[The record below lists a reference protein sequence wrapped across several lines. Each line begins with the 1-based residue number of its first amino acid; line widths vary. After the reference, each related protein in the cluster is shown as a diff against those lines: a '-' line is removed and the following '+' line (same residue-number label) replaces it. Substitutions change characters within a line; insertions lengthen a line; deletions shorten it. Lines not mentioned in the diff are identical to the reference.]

1 MRLEKLQKQRRKRI
15 LNSPSSQLPLDILDK
30 IMLFLQP
37 EEPPARPKPP
47 PPFKFEQIRP
57 KKKN

>member
-15 LNSPSSQLPLDILDK
+15 LNAPSSQLPLDILDK

-47 PPFKFEQIRP
+47 PL
-57 KKKN
+57 